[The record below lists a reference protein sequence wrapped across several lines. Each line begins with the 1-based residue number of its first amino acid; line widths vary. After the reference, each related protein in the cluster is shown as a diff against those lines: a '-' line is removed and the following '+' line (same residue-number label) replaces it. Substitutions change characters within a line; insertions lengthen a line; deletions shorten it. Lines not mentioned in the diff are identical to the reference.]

1 MKCKAD
7 FFGLPS
13 LPMLDINETT
23 LKALAK
29 ESVNQGLTVAGV
41 QKKISLHLEKSK
53 DSRLT
58 LVGYP
63 SGYILKPQ
71 SAEYKELPEAEDL
84 TMDMAAIS
92 GIKVVPHGLIETVN
106 GELAYISKRI
116 DRIKGKKLAME
127 DFCQLSERLTED
139 KYHSSYEQCIKIIKK
154 YSYRYGLD
162 ISEFFLRITFC
173 FVTGN
178 SDMHLK
184 NFSMIETS
192 PGSNNYILSAA
203 YDLLPVN
210 IVNSLDDEE
219 TALTMVGK
227 RKNFDG
233 SHFMTFA
240 DDVGIQKKVAENM
253 ITKIVSCEKRYYDLI
268 EESYLSNEF
277 KEEYMKLVKE
287 RIELVKR
294 AY

>member
-41 QKKISLHLEKSK
+41 QKKISLHLEQSK

-71 SAEYKELPEAEDL
+71 STEYKELPEAEDL

-162 ISEFFLRITFC
+162 ISEFFLRIIFC

-210 IVNSLDDEE
+210 VVDTNDKEE
-219 TALTMVGK
+219 LALPLNGK
-227 RKNFDG
+227 KTKIRRKDFL
-233 SHFMTFA
+233 A
-240 DDVGIQKKVAENM
+240 LAEKCEIEIEVAE
-253 ITKIVSCEKRYYDLI
+253 KIINNISKRLPKFI
-268 EESYLSNEF
+268 EMTEQSEMPDEL
-277 KEEYMKLVKE
+277 KE
-287 RIELVKR
+287 RFIDLMKER
-294 AY
+294 TERISE